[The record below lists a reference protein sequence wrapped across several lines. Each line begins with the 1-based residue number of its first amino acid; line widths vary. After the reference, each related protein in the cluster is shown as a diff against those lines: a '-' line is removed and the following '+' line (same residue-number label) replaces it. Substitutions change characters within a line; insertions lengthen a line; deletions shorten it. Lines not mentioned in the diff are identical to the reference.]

1 MRRRD
6 DTHAATHAVHTRLQ
20 KQLLHLLVTS
30 ASHGSAGE
38 SNAMTFLPKRTHR
51 LDEASV
57 SGFPWPPA
65 WEHRVQ
71 LRALPQRALRLAV
84 PCVGI
89 DGCSR
94 ALDRLR
100 VSTRLVN
107 AYDIEPNLKELLSGH
122 PNIASLSDL
131 HLGPVEGD
139 VTRVPL
145 SDLTTPVDGLCSGP
159 PCPPWAG
166 NGSKRAEGDPR
177 AQVFM
182 AVINWV
188 KHLVGH
194 GLLFAVLEN
203 VVGIQQKINGK
214 ESFLEKTMRD
224 LKTSCVE
231 FEWVV
236 RNLSAKEYGLAQ
248 ERNRVFI
255 VGVRHCVLGGRP
267 VPAPLQPFGR
277 TSLREFLN
285 FRLPPTPR
293 EALTSHMKQ
302 NLKDYEDTV
311 LKDVKSGALDPN
323 TIVVFA
329 VDRAKNKV
337 YRQHCSVDCTP
348 TLTTSNKYL
357 WLENTSEIVNGV
369 APEHRQLSRFLHP
382 VERLALQGF
391 EPLLALRMPAKIIY
405 KSTGNAYPVPLLGA
419 ILAPIVEQI
428 ALSEVL
434 PTWPASAPVSAC
446 AADARR
452 RALQAPAWNRS
463 VRRRRFARDCGSE
476 SD

>member
-1 MRRRD
+1 
-6 DTHAATHAVHTRLQ
+6 
-20 KQLLHLLVTS
+20 
-30 ASHGSAGE
+30 
-38 SNAMTFLPKRTHR
+38 MTLLPKSTHR
-51 LDEASV
+51 FDEASV
-57 SGFPWPPA
+57 AGFPWPPA

-71 LRALPQRALRLAV
+71 LRALPQRTLRLAV

-100 VSTRLVN
+100 VSTRLMN
-107 AYDIEPNLKELLSGH
+107 AYDIEPNLKDLLSGH
-122 PNIASLSDL
+122 PNVAALSDL
-131 HLGPVEGD
+131 HLGPVGGD

-159 PCPPWAG
+159 PCPAWVG
-166 NGSKRAEGDPR
+166 NGSKRAECDPR

-182 AVINWV
+182 AVVQWV

-203 VVGIQQKINGK
+203 VVGIQQKIKGQ
-214 ESFLEKTMRD
+214 ESFLEKTIRD

-236 RNLSAKEYGLAQ
+236 RTLSARDYGLAQ
-248 ERNRVFI
+248 ERNRVFS
-255 VGVRHCVLGGRP
+255 VGVRHCVLGGGT
-267 VPAPLQPFGR
+267 VPTPLQPFGR
-277 TSLREFLN
+277 TSLRDFLN
-285 FRLPPTPR
+285 LRLPPTHR
-293 EALTSHMKQ
+293 EALTSHVKQ
-302 NLKDYEDTV
+302 NLKDYEETV
-311 LKDVKSGALDPN
+311 CKDVRSGALDPN
-323 TIVVFA
+323 SIVVFA
-329 VDRAKNKV
+329 VDRAKHKV

-357 WLENTSEIVNGV
+357 WLENASEFVNGV
-369 APEHRQLSRFLHP
+369 ALERRRLPRFLHP

-419 ILAPIVEQI
+419 ILAPPQTPRTRQPRNPWPSSRPRTPPNSSRSSPPLESSRPCGSVRPPSTS
-428 ALSEVL
+428 AL
-434 PTWPASAPVSAC
+434 
-446 AADARR
+446 R
-452 RALQAPAWNRS
+452 RS
-463 VRRRRFARDCGSE
+463 VGG
-476 SD
+476 